1 MTLRALLAWFILLAV
16 AVANGALREAILIPA
31 TGDVPGR
38 AISTVML
45 SAAILLVAW
54 LTVGWIGVRTAARGW
69 AVGALWV
76 GLTLAFEFLAG
87 HYLLGKPWS
96 VLLEDYD
103 VMAGRIWP
111 LVLVTTL
118 VAPVLAGT
126 ARGVLRR

>member
-1 MTLRALLAWFILLAV
+1 MPLRALLTWFILLAV

-45 SAAILLVAW
+45 SVAILLVAR
-54 LTVGWIGVRTAARGW
+54 LTIGWIGVRTAAGGW
-69 AVGALWV
+69 AVGAMWV

-87 HYLLGKPWS
+87 HYLMGTPWT

-111 LVLVTTL
+111 LVLVTTMC
-118 VAPVLAGT
+118 APAIAGYT
-126 ARGVLRR
+126 RG